1 MKIKYLGTA
10 AAEAVPAPF
19 CECNVC
25 EYARKQGGKN
35 IRTRSQALIDGKLLI
50 DFPADTFMHTLNEKF
65 KLSDI
70 SACIITHSHSDHLYP
85 AELFCRESCA
95 AHMKQEH
102 PFVMIGTED
111 IIESIHADYPNSYLL
126 EKEKFL
132 ELHPIVPFVPFEV
145 EEYKITPLAADH
157 STKQPVIYIIEKD
170 DKAILYAHD
179 TGFFPDKTMEYLAKS
194 SVCFDLISYDCT
206 TDLNKKGGKTM
217 KKVLKTIITFAL
229 LLCII
234 STGVLA
240 VEDQSINSEENG
252 IVTFASDNEIMPL
265 YLYIDDFFCRVDIVN
280 GNIVCLASVEGFA
293 GIVQEIRIEMTL
305 QKKGFFGFSDLVTW
319 TDAFQSNTAD
329 MERSY
334 PFEDGKKYRLKVY
347 IEVYHGGDFES
358 DSYTSDPFPS

>member
-1 MKIKYLGTA
+1 
-10 AAEAVPAPF
+10 
-19 CECNVC
+19 
-25 EYARKQGGKN
+25 
-35 IRTRSQALIDGKLLI
+35 
-50 DFPADTFMHTLNEKF
+50 
-65 KLSDI
+65 
-70 SACIITHSHSDHLYP
+70 
-85 AELFCRESCA
+85 
-95 AHMKQEH
+95 
-102 PFVMIGTED
+102 
-111 IIESIHADYPNSYLL
+111 
-126 EKEKFL
+126 
-132 ELHPIVPFVPFEV
+132 
-145 EEYKITPLAADH
+145 
-157 STKQPVIYIIEKD
+157 
-170 DKAILYAHD
+170 
-179 TGFFPDKTMEYLAKS
+179 
-194 SVCFDLISYDCT
+194 
-206 TDLNKKGGKTM
+206 M

>member
-206 TDLNKKGGKTM
+206 NG
-217 KKVLKTIITFAL
+217 L
-229 LLCII
+229 L
-234 STGVLA
+234 
-240 VEDQSINSEENG
+240 EWENRG
-252 IVTFASDNEIMPL
+252 HMGLIGNEVM
-265 YLYIDDFFCRVDIVN
+265 R
-280 GNIVCLASVEGFA
+280 E
-293 GIVQEIRIEMTL
+293 
-305 QKKGFFGFSDLVTW
+305 
-319 TDAFQSNTAD
+319 
-329 MERSY
+329 
-334 PFEDGKKYRLKVY
+334 RLKDLGKLKEKTLHVVNHFSHNGLAGY
-347 IEVYHGGDFES
+347 DQLVPIAGEKNFIV
-358 DSYTSDPFPS
+358 SYDGLVLEF

>member
-111 IIESIHADYPNSYLL
+111 IIESIHADYPNSYSL

-206 TDLNKKGGKTM
+206 NG
-217 KKVLKTIITFAL
+217 L
-229 LLCII
+229 L
-234 STGVLA
+234 
-240 VEDQSINSEENG
+240 EWENRG
-252 IVTFASDNEIMPL
+252 HMGLIGNEVM
-265 YLYIDDFFCRVDIVN
+265 R
-280 GNIVCLASVEGFA
+280 E
-293 GIVQEIRIEMTL
+293 
-305 QKKGFFGFSDLVTW
+305 
-319 TDAFQSNTAD
+319 
-329 MERSY
+329 
-334 PFEDGKKYRLKVY
+334 RLKDLGKLKEKTLHVVNHFSHNGLAGY
-347 IEVYHGGDFES
+347 DQLVPIAGEKNFIV
-358 DSYTSDPFPS
+358 SYDGLVLEF